1 MPGKRRLSAYRGAY
15 ESQVGFYD
23 LRQVL
28 DLYPVSKATL
38 YREIARKQF
47 PAQTQLTRN
56 RVGWAK
62 AAVDRF
68 LAERAGGTP

>member
-1 MPGKRRLSAYRGAY
+1 MARQRARSGY
-15 ESQVGFYD
+15 EGFELRVGFYD
-23 LRQVL
+23 LNQIL
-28 DLYPVSKATL
+28 ELYPVSKATL
-38 YREIARKQF
+38 YREIARNQF

>member
-38 YREIARKQF
+38 YREIARNQF
-47 PAQTQLTRN
+47 PPQTQLTRN

-68 LAERAGGTP
+68 LAKRAGVAA